1 MKWKFYWAGRR
12 GGPWRH
18 NLHRTHKINTILLFP
33 LKIVA
38 RREREKEG
46 ESERKRER
54 EAPSNR
60 EIGSEKYYQQEMTSV
75 QIQQK
80 CTGKFF

>member
-38 RREREKEG
+38 RREREKERG
-46 ESERKRER
+46 REKERASEKERER
-54 EAPSNR
+54 HRVTER
-60 EIGSEKYYQQEMTSV
+60 
-75 QIQQK
+75 
-80 CTGKFF
+80 